1 MYYYGLAYTLG
12 FLGTYFWFL
21 KRKDR
26 LGLKTEEIYDLLILV
41 IVCVLVF
48 GRVFEIVIYEW
59 GYYAEHPF
67 EILKYWHGGM
77 ASHGVLLGGV
87 MGIFLFSLWRKK
99 SFVQIIDEMAI
110 PAAFFLAL
118 GRIGNFI
125 NGQIFGYVSNVW
137 WAIKF
142 PDAEGF
148 RHPVALYES
157 LKNFLIVPILLFVR
171 TKSFSGQGLLI
182 AHFVFWYGFLR
193 LFTDYFRE
201 YGDEFLGIG
210 TGQYFN
216 LFMAVFGIGLF
227 IWSTRR
233 GREQSVIDSFTGKP
247 VRLSP
252 VGERSS
258 GKSLLANRVLLNLK
272 KIIFV
277 MLLIFSLTIPSSW
290 TQGVLKQYR
299 ERQKTQQE
307 SLTKE
312 LVLTRPAIAESL
324 PDSES

>member
-1 MYYYGLAYTLG
+1 
-12 FLGTYFWFL
+12 
-21 KRKDR
+21 
-26 LGLKTEEIYDLLILV
+26 
-41 IVCVLVF
+41 
-48 GRVFEIVIYEW
+48 
-59 GYYAEHPF
+59 
-67 EILKYWHGGM
+67 
-77 ASHGVLLGGV
+77 
-87 MGIFLFSLWRKK
+87 
-99 SFVQIIDEMAI
+99 
-110 PAAFFLAL
+110 
-118 GRIGNFI
+118 
-125 NGQIFGYVSNVW
+125 
-137 WAIKF
+137 
-142 PDAEGF
+142 
-148 RHPVALYES
+148 VALYES